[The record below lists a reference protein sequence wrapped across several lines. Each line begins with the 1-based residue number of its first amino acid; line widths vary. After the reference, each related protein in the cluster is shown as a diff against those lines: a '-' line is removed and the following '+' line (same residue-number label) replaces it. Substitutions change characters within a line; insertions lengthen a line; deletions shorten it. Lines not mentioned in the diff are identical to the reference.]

1 MTTPALTIPLTGRAL
16 IEASAGTGKT
26 WTLTGIILRLLI
38 EGGYEPRGIIA
49 TTFTR
54 KAAAEMQQRVQKRLH
69 ALRENLKAIASGYF
83 HDETLLAAD
92 AGLAARLDA
101 ITTASG
107 GDDIN
112 RHLIRHAVKKRGLN
126 GLIALFA
133 RVESLQEHLDETF
146 IGTIDSLCQRWLAE
160 FALETGNDERL
171 QINENSPAL
180 EETVHDALR
189 RLRHAEYLADPDA
202 FARRIAQ
209 GALHDSDAYLTAARE
224 ATTYRDAKIDSD
236 NPKTD
241 SNAPPA
247 TYDSGY
253 HAALVQQLRALDAAV
268 IADWHALITAPAF
281 MAITHAKA
289 AWKAHTGHIPT
300 LLHQLREE
308 TPLDTDTTAKLAE
321 GILDP
326 KINKSKTNDTLA
338 TAYSTHP
345 LTTLLRDLLAARD
358 AQQQHHA
365 HRARQTTKQ
374 LLDTVRDEYP
384 AALEARGE
392 TTFSEKT
399 RRINQTLAHDRHG
412 ASLARYIMQRY
423 PVMLV
428 DESQDLNDEQ
438 ATLLEHTWLRD
449 DADRTRTF
457 LLLVG
462 DPKQAIYAFRGGDVA
477 NYNRLKQHFT
487 AAEQHR
493 LDTNRRSS
501 PHLIAALNE
510 HYLQGDNARLGEHI
524 TYHRA
529 QGDNAR
535 LGEHITYHRAQAANP
550 APTIV
555 SASGDPI
562 ARPMQ
567 WYHSGTNNGEETDAI
582 AALVAYL
589 LAADSPWAR
598 RNPDGSLARIRP
610 GDIQILTRGNDSLAE
625 LQTKL
630 HTRHIDSELN
640 HDRSVFG
647 GTVARTFADLLA
659 AIEQPDQRDRQNRL
673 LSGHYYGYSQT
684 ELDRLAAI
692 EQGSIAARA
701 DELTLADLRDALA
714 RAQDDWQN
722 RGLLAALNP
731 LLTHRKHNIWQTLAS
746 HPAPDNLRH
755 LLDLRH
761 IQTIIAEHAPG
772 QRPAQ
777 FSAWWRDQLAAPPDA
792 DWAKAPPLPG
802 DDAVCLLTIHKAKG
816 LESPVTL
823 LATGG
828 VRRGGDNRARIKT
841 WRYRDGERIR
851 ITLDKPEGDIE
862 TRINTQE
869 NDENRR
875 LLYVGLTRAKNL
887 LLVAHREK
895 HGIES
900 TEKLYQTYAQN
911 PGQCPHAD
919 EIPIFITNPPAELPP
934 PPQRSAAG
942 LEQLARSARKGWGG
956 GSANIPGTAA
966 ETTTDVGRPF
976 MADNNNVGHKCPTCD
991 TIATANLSTA
1001 LPPPADLPPS
1011 PCGRVPT
1018 QNAAAFCVGPG
1029 GGAGGGV
1036 RPHTAN
1042 AETTT
1047 VLPPPPQRSAAGEG
1061 WGGGSANIPGTAAE
1075 TTTALPPPPQDASAS
1090 AAGEGWGGG
1099 KAIPRTTIAETSP
1112 PQKKPWRTRF
1122 HGWQRSSF
1130 SALLRDAIEPTSPD
1144 LADYAIAEHQTA
1156 PDAPADAD
1164 IRYTYP
1170 RGTAPGSALHAI
1182 LEHTRPDH
1190 RDDWRRHLDH
1200 ENQQWQLGLEPAQL
1214 DACETWLDAIYH
1226 STLPQSG
1233 ITLGDSKRGNH
1244 RSEYNFTLGSDDR
1257 APLPVTQINRL
1268 LTAAGYPLNLHQHH
1282 RRIRYIRGEIDHIYQ
1297 HDGRYYILDYKTN
1310 HLGNHPDDYTPAK
1323 IREAMN
1329 DHHYWLQAALYQ
1341 VALHRLLKTRLPDYD
1356 PARHLGGIEYH
1367 YLRGID
1373 PAHPTHGT
1381 YGWNYPPDFI
1391 AELDHILGNN
1401 PA

>member
-83 HDETLLAAD
+83 HDETLLADD
-92 AGLAARLDA
+92 AGLVARLDA
-101 ITTASG
+101 LITASG

-112 RHLIRHAVKKRGLN
+112 RHLIANAVKKRGLN

-133 RVESLQEHLDETF
+133 RVESLQEHLDEIF

-209 GALHDSDAYLTAARE
+209 GALHDSDAYLAAARE
-224 ATTYRDAKIDSD
+224 ATTYRDAEINSD

-241 SNAPPA
+241 SDDSPE
-247 TYDSGY
+247 TYDSEH

-281 MAITHAKA
+281 MAITRKDA

-326 KINKSKTNDTLA
+326 KINKSKTNDALA
-338 TAYSTHP
+338 AAYSAHP

-374 LLDTVRDEYP
+374 LLDTVRYEYP

-510 HYLQGDNARLGEHI
+510 HYLQGDNAH
-524 TYHRA
+524 
-529 QGDNAR
+529 

-555 SASGDPI
+555 STSGAPI

-582 AALVAYL
+582 AALVAHL
-589 LAADSPWAR
+589 LAANSPWAR
-598 RNPDGSLARIRP
+598 RNADGSLARIRP

-630 HTRHIDSELN
+630 HARHIDSELN

-692 EQGSIAARA
+692 EQGSIAARP

-746 HPAPDNLRH
+746 YPAPDNLRH

-777 FSAWWRDQLAAPPDA
+777 FAAWWRDQLAAPPDA

-802 DDAVCLLTIHKAKG
+802 DDAVRLLTIHKAKG
-816 LESPVTL
+816 LESPVTI

-851 ITLDKPEGDIE
+851 ITLDKPEGAIE

-895 HGIES
+895 YGIES

-919 EIPIFITNPPAELPP
+919 EIPIFITNSPAE
-934 PPQRSAAG
+934 
-942 LEQLARSARKGWGG
+942 
-956 GSANIPGTAA
+956 
-966 ETTTDVGRPF
+966 
-976 MADNNNVGHKCPTCD
+976 
-991 TIATANLSTA
+991 

-1029 GGAGGGV
+1029 GGEGGGV
-1036 RPHTAN
+1036 RLHTAN

-1047 VLPPPPQRSAAGEG
+1047 ALPPPPQRSAAGEG

-1075 TTTALPPPPQDASAS
+1075 ITTPP
-1090 AAGEGWGGG
+1090 
-1099 KAIPRTTIAETSP
+1099 KT
-1112 PQKKPWRTRF
+1112 WRTRF

-1244 RSEYNFTLGSDDR
+1244 RSEYNFTLGGDDR
-1257 APLPVTQINRL
+1257 APLPVARINRL

-1282 RRIRYIRGEIDHIYQ
+1282 RHIRYIRGEIDHIYQ

-1391 AELDHILGNN
+1391 AELDRLLGNN
-1401 PA
+1401 PD

>member
-26 WTLTGIILRLLI
+26 WTLTSIILRLLI

-83 HDETLLAAD
+83 HDETLLADD

-112 RHLIRHAVKKRGLN
+112 RHLIANAVKKRGLD
-126 GLIALFA
+126 GFIALFA
-133 RVESLQEHLDETF
+133 RVESLQEHLDEIF

-209 GALHDSDAYLTAARE
+209 GALHDSDAYLAAARE

-241 SNAPPA
+241 SDAPPA
-247 TYDSGY
+247 TYDSAH

-300 LLHQLREE
+300 LLHQLRNE
-308 TPLDTDTTAKLAE
+308 TLLDTDITAKLAE

-326 KINKSKTNDTLA
+326 KINKSKTNDALA
-338 TAYSTHP
+338 TAYSVHP
-345 LTTLLRDLLAARD
+345 LTVLLRDLLAARD

-399 RRINQTLAHDRHG
+399 RRINQTLAHERHG
-412 ASLARYIMQRY
+412 ASLVGYIMQRY

-487 AAEQHR
+487 TAEQHR

-529 QGDNAR
+529 Q
-535 LGEHITYHRAQAANP
+535 AANP

-555 SASGDPI
+555 STSGDPI

-567 WYHSGTNNGEETDAI
+567 WYHSGTSNNTETDAI
-582 AALVAYL
+582 AALVAHL

-630 HTRHIDSELN
+630 HARHIDSELN

-777 FSAWWRDQLAAPPDA
+777 FAAWWRDQLAAPPDA

-802 DDAVCLLTIHKAKG
+802 DDAVRLLTIHKAKG
-816 LESPVTL
+816 LESPITI

-851 ITLDKPEGDIE
+851 ITLDKPAGDIE

-869 NDENRR
+869 NDENCR

-887 LLVAHREK
+887 LLVAHRK
-895 HGIES
+895 KNGIDS

-919 EIPIFITNPPAELPP
+919 EIPISVTNPPAELPP

-942 LEQLARSARKGWGG
+942 
-956 GSANIPGTAA
+956 
-966 ETTTDVGRPF
+966 
-976 MADNNNVGHKCPTCD
+976 
-991 TIATANLSTA
+991 
-1001 LPPPADLPPS
+1001 
-1011 PCGRVPT
+1011 
-1018 QNAAAFCVGPG
+1018 
-1029 GGAGGGV
+1029 
-1036 RPHTAN
+1036 
-1042 AETTT
+1042 
-1047 VLPPPPQRSAAGEG
+1047 
-1061 WGGGSANIPGTAAE
+1061 
-1075 TTTALPPPPQDASAS
+1075 
-1090 AAGEGWGGG
+1090 EGWGGG
-1099 KAIPRTTIAETSP
+1099 KAIPCTTIAETSP
-1112 PQKKPWRTRF
+1112 PPKKTWRTRF

-1257 APLPVTQINRL
+1257 APLPVARINRL

-1282 RRIRYIRGEIDHIYQ
+1282 RHIRYIRGEIDHIYQ

>member
-38 EGGYEPRGIIA
+38 EGDYEPRGIIA

-83 HDETLLAAD
+83 HDETLLADD

-112 RHLIRHAVKKRGLN
+112 RHLIANAVKKRGLN

-133 RVESLQEHLDETF
+133 RVESLQEHLDEIF

-209 GALHDSDAYLTAARE
+209 GALHDSDAYLAAARE

-241 SNAPPA
+241 SDDTPA
-247 TYDSGY
+247 TYDSAR
-253 HAALVQQLRALDAAV
+253 HATLVQQLRSIDPETIASWQELTRSPAFLAAVNNKNSWHKNLDALPE
-268 IADWHALITAPAF
+268 LI
-281 MAITHAKA
+281 
-289 AWKAHTGHIPT
+289 
-300 LLHQLREE
+300 HQLQNEQL
-308 TPLDTDTTAKLAE
+308 LDDTTTKLAP
-321 GILDP
+321 GFPNPNYKKGHDA
-326 KINKSKTNDTLA
+326 LA

-345 LTTLLRDLLAARD
+345 LTILLRDLLAARD

-365 HRARQTTKQ
+365 HRTLQTTKQ

-384 AALEARGE
+384 AALV
-392 TTFSEKT
+392 
-399 RRINQTLAHDRHG
+399 AH
-412 ASLARYIMQRY
+412 
-423 PVMLV
+423 
-428 DESQDLNDEQ
+428 
-438 ATLLEHTWLRD
+438 LLT
-449 DADRTRTF
+449 
-457 LLLVG
+457 
-462 DPKQAIYAFRGGDVA
+462 A
-477 NYNRLKQHFT
+477 N
-487 AAEQHR
+487 
-493 LDTNRRSS
+493 
-501 PHLIAALNE
+501 
-510 HYLQGDNARLGEHI
+510 
-524 TYHRA
+524 
-529 QGDNAR
+529 
-535 LGEHITYHRAQAANP
+535 
-550 APTIV
+550 
-555 SASGDPI
+555 
-562 ARPMQ
+562 
-567 WYHSGTNNGEETDAI
+567 
-582 AALVAYL
+582 
-589 LAADSPWAR
+589 SPWAR

-630 HTRHIDSELN
+630 HARHIDSELN

-673 LSGHYYGYSQT
+673 LGGHYYGYSQT

-722 RGLLAALNP
+722 HGLLAALNP

-755 LLDLRH
+755 LLDPRH

-777 FSAWWRDQLAAPPDA
+777 FAAWWRDQLAAPPDA

-802 DDAVCLLTIHKAKG
+802 DDAVRLLTIHKAKG
-816 LESPVTL
+816 LESPITI

-841 WRYRDGERIR
+841 WRYRDGGRIR
-851 ITLDKPEGDIE
+851 ITLDKPAGDIE

-919 EIPIFITNPPAELPP
+919 EIPISVTNSPAE
-934 PPQRSAAG
+934 
-942 LEQLARSARKGWGG
+942 
-956 GSANIPGTAA
+956 
-966 ETTTDVGRPF
+966 
-976 MADNNNVGHKCPTCD
+976 
-991 TIATANLSTA
+991 
-1001 LPPPADLPPS
+1001 
-1011 PCGRVPT
+1011 
-1018 QNAAAFCVGPG
+1018 
-1029 GGAGGGV
+1029 
-1036 RPHTAN
+1036 
-1042 AETTT
+1042 
-1047 VLPPPPQRSAAGEG
+1047 LPPPPQRSAAGEG

-1075 TTTALPPPPQDASAS
+1075 TTTALPPPADLPPSPCGRVPTQNAAAFCVGPGGEEGGGVRLHTANAETTTVLPPPPQRS
-1090 AAGEGWGGG
+1090 AAGLEQLARSARKGWGGG
-1099 KAIPRTTIAETSP
+1099 SANIPGTATEITTP
-1112 PQKKPWRTRF
+1112 PKTWRTRF

-1257 APLPVTQINRL
+1257 APLPVARINRL

-1282 RRIRYIRGEIDHIYQ
+1282 RHIRYIRGEIDHIYQ

-1373 PAHPTHGT
+1373 PARPAHGT

>member
-38 EGGYEPRGIIA
+38 EGGYEPRSIIA

-83 HDETLLAAD
+83 HDETLLADD

-133 RVESLQEHLDETF
+133 RVESLQEHLDEIF

-189 RLRHAEYLADPDA
+189 RLRHAEYLADPEA
-202 FARRIAQ
+202 FARRIVQ

-241 SNAPPA
+241 SDAPPA
-247 TYDSGY
+247 TYDSGR
-253 HAALVQQLRALDAAV
+253 HAALVQQLRSIDPETIASWQELTRSPAFLAAV
-268 IADWHALITAPAF
+268 NNKNSWHKNLDVLPALI
-281 MAITHAKA
+281 
-289 AWKAHTGHIPT
+289 
-300 LLHQLREE
+300 HQLQHEQ
-308 TPLDTDTTAKLAE
+308 PLDDTTAKLAP
-321 GILDP
+321 GFPNPNYKKGHDA
-326 KINKSKTNDTLA
+326 LA
-338 TAYSTHP
+338 AAYSAHP

-384 AALEARGE
+384 AALEVRGE

-399 RRINQTLAHDRHG
+399 RRINQTLAHERHG

-449 DADRTRTF
+449 DADRAHTF

-529 QGDNAR
+529 Q
-535 LGEHITYHRAQAANP
+535 AANP

-555 SASGDPI
+555 STSGDPI

-582 AALVAYL
+582 AALVAHL
-589 LAADSPWAR
+589 LAANSPWAR

-630 HTRHIDSELN
+630 HARHIDSELN

-746 HPAPDNLRH
+746 YPAPDNLRH

-802 DDAVCLLTIHKAKG
+802 DDAVRLLTIHKAKG
-816 LESPVTL
+816 LESPITI

-887 LLVAHREK
+887 LLVAHRK
-895 HGIES
+895 KNGIDS

-919 EIPIFITNPPAELPP
+919 EIPISVTNPPAELPP

-942 LEQLARSARKGWGG
+942 EGWGG

-966 ETTTDVGRPF
+966 ETT
-976 MADNNNVGHKCPTCD
+976 
-991 TIATANLSTA
+991 TA

-1036 RPHTAN
+1036 RPHTAH
-1042 AETTT
+1042 AETPTI
-1047 VLPPPPQRSAAGEG
+1047 
-1061 WGGGSANIPGTAAE
+1061 ANSPAE
-1075 TTTALPPPPQDASAS
+1075 LPPPPQDASAS

-1233 ITLGDSKRGNH
+1233 ITLGDSKRGTH

-1257 APLPVTQINRL
+1257 APLPVARINRL

-1282 RRIRYIRGEIDHIYQ
+1282 RHIRYIRGEIDHIYQ

-1310 HLGNHPDDYTPAK
+1310 HLGNHPDDYAPAK

-1373 PAHPTHGT
+1373 PARPAHGT